1 MRVRGAGGGRVSIA
15 GVACYRP
22 GDRPHLYYHLRVHR
36 RRKGEP
42 KGFTWSDYRDL
53 IIAAHHN
60 LSAPLVWCWD
70 NLNIHLAPELA
81 DFAAENKEWLRVYRL
96 PAYAPDLNPAEGIW
110 SLLKR
115 SIANFAA
122 ADQAGLVRII
132 KRKLKKIQY
141 RPHLID
147 GCLAATGLKN
157 RTLVTP
163 CTTSSTWLIM
173 SKGNRLLGRRQQQD
187 ARSDG
192 REVSVIDGMAYN
204 NREQSKIFLLTTALD
219 HVWRWY
225 DLRMNCGL
233 QILNFYLLAIAV
245 LTTAYVSA
253 LNARNHVVSV
263 AVALAGAAV
272 TACAYMVGARQDHV
286 ARMALTSI
294 QEVET
299 RLADTWIL
307 IRCDWLNNIELSG
320 SFRRTLSAIGHF
332 VYPSTIIVCLVAA
345 IYAAFIR
352 LFTI

>member
-1 MRVRGAGGGRVSIA
+1 
-15 GVACYRP
+15 
-22 GDRPHLYYHLRVHR
+22 
-36 RRKGEP
+36 
-42 KGFTWSDYRDL
+42 
-53 IIAAHHN
+53 
-60 LSAPLVWCWD
+60 
-70 NLNIHLAPELA
+70 
-81 DFAAENKEWLRVYRL
+81 
-96 PAYAPDLNPAEGIW
+96 
-110 SLLKR
+110 
-115 SIANFAA
+115 
-122 ADQAGLVRII
+122 
-132 KRKLKKIQY
+132 
-141 RPHLID
+141 
-147 GCLAATGLKN
+147 
-157 RTLVTP
+157 
-163 CTTSSTWLIM
+163 M

-299 RLADTWIL
+299 RLADTLDIDSVRL
-307 IRCDWLNNIELSG
+307 VEQYRAERKLSTYAV
-320 SFRRTLSAIGHF
+320 RAIGHF